1 MMPTDAEL
9 VASAVRG
16 AQDSFRELV
25 VRFERPIYA
34 LIQRMVHEP
43 QTAEDLAQEVFVKA
57 YRHLASYDPRRK
69 FASWLFKIAHNTT
82 IDHLRR
88 AALDTV
94 PLAAENE
101 EGGGGGL
108 LAVLADSSAESP
120 AAAAERRD
128 MARALERAIARL
140 RADYR
145 EVVVLRYV
153 EGLAYQEICEVLA
166 LPIGTVKTN
175 LHRARKELAE
185 SMRAAGW
192 APAGQPAAASAGVA
206 ARAADPDPDADGAG
220 GGGDRGEAAAG
231 SETETPAPGEP

>member
-9 VASAVRG
+9 VASALRG
-16 AQDSFRELV
+16 ADDAFRDLV
-25 VRFERPIYA
+25 LRFERPVYA
-34 LIQRMVHEP
+34 LILRMVRDAE
-43 QTAEDLAQEVFVKA
+43 TAEDLAQEVFVKA

-69 FASWLFKIAHNTT
+69 FASWLFKIAHNAS

-88 AALDTV
+88 AELDTV
-94 PLAAENE
+94 PLAAEKE
-101 EGGGGGL
+101 EGGGL
-108 LAVLADSSAESP
+108 MAVLADASAESP

-140 RADYR
+140 RPEYR
-145 EVVVLRYV
+145 EAVVLRYV

-185 SMRAAGW
+185 AMRAAGW
-192 APAGQPAAASAGVA
+192 EPVSPPAVPLSPGDPSAGAGAAA
-206 ARAADPDPDADGAG
+206 
-220 GGGDRGEAAAG
+220 
-231 SETETPAPGEP
+231 ETPVSDEP

>member
-9 VASAVRG
+9 VASALRG
-16 AQDSFRELV
+16 AQESFRELV
-25 VRFERPIYA
+25 VRFERPVYA
-34 LIQRMVHEP
+34 LIQRMVRDP

-57 YRHLASYDPRRK
+57 YRHLASYDPGRK
-69 FASWLFKIAHNTT
+69 FASWLFKIAHNATV
-82 IDHLRR
+82 DHLRR
-88 AALDTV
+88 AQLDTV
-94 PLAAENE
+94 PLAGEAE

-108 LAVLADSSAESP
+108 LAVLADTSSESP

-128 MARALERAIARL
+128 MARALERAIAGL
-140 RADYR
+140 RPDYR

-175 LHRARKELAE
+175 LHRARKELAD

-192 APAGQPAAASAGVA
+192 APAGQPAAAAGEA
-206 ARAADPDPDADGAG
+206 PAGQRAADSDRRG
-220 GGGDRGEAAAG
+220 GGGSEGGEEGDA
-231 SETETPAPGEP
+231 ETPPPGEP